1 MRIVTRSGIT
11 HVSNPGGSLQELLK
25 GRSELRLSI
34 QFLVRGG
41 ARNRRS
47 TTQIGDERRSSCESV
62 LLSGAHGAAAA
73 HVIPLLPP
81 LPSVAARAILRM
93 RNPYQTGGGE
103 SRTVDAADSPQS
115 TTGQTAT
122 HRGGWID
129 PRVVPNRVRGLKDAN
144 ASIDHYDAIQCLLRL
159 SPEHRTVA
167 LEMAGDME
175 GEFGCA
181 FRYALGGE
189 ADASASQAALWI
201 AASRCRNAQGTDTFL
216 EDRGWSGPDLSRPAS
231 YLVGPEHLRRSVPDA
246 FGFERGQTFFLGIN
260 GEL

>member
-11 HVSNPGGSLQELLK
+11 HVSNPGGSLQELLN

-144 ASIDHYDAIQCLLRL
+144 ASIDHYTFVVRYRMRLDLNADRHFFWESTESLELDWLMHLQHRCPQQCF
-159 SPEHRTVA
+159 T
-167 LEMAGDME
+167 
-175 GEFGCA
+175 
-181 FRYALGGE
+181 
-189 ADASASQAALWI
+189 
-201 AASRCRNAQGTDTFL
+201 
-216 EDRGWSGPDLSRPAS
+216 
-231 YLVGPEHLRRSVPDA
+231 
-246 FGFERGQTFFLGIN
+246 
-260 GEL
+260 